1 METEAEFSITT
12 SLKLAFCIIRMTL
25 QAGSSSLLCRRCNGP
40 RVISLGSGRRV
51 SNLIQSNCQ
60 SQRKSFV
67 FLPDNGSKNILTR
80 KNLEVLVQVSMELI
94 FQSGPITRTTCA
106 IEEFSPK
113 MAAEGVCFTA
123 GLNHS
128 SKH

>member
-12 SLKLAFCIIRMTL
+12 SLKLAFCIIRLTL
-25 QAGSSSLLCRRCNGP
+25 QAGSSSLSCRRCNGP

-80 KNLEVLVQVSMELI
+80 KNLEVLVQVSMEL
-94 FQSGPITRTTCA
+94 A
-106 IEEFSPK
+106 NFSK
-113 MAAEGVCFTA
+113 WAYNK
-123 GLNHS
+123 NHLCHRRVF
-128 SKH
+128 SKNGSRGCLLHSWLEP